1 MENQSFH
8 VTAWKDQVGG
18 APEGM
23 EDIVAACL
31 ADKESQGECSKLAP
45 EVNGEK
51 GPSNIEGSSL
61 GPGNCDKALPSEEAL
76 KEKASVA
83 GGAFESPK
91 ISGVTGDDNK
101 GRRAV
106 PSETRFVNSPHLD
119 QALDENNSRERQSA
133 PEIPH
138 LEALGKKEKLCNVEN
153 VEVRGPEEAAT
164 LQETRLPG
172 SGGVRTEACL
182 NWEGTTVKALL
193 SPVEFA
199 GPVSV
204 FREQGTS
211 RSPNGPGPE
220 KEEEE
225 LFSIH
230 TTAGNDPVAGERV
243 GETPVSNED
252 GSDEHSAD
260 SLNGVRQNKVPL
272 EREGEM
278 AGEGFTCSRNSDV
291 REIKGEDTDF
301 KEEIITA
308 CEPLGSPK
316 RMCGR
321 NKISLMKPSYVV
333 LKDLRDELKEKY
345 RYSLMSSSGER
356 LSLNTQKE
364 RETVFSDALQITLR
378 GGLEES
384 NTKKQ
389 NKVPN
394 IKTGVQN
401 KNSNNAKITEI
412 SRSEK
417 GVTSTGSNGIDT
429 EIHCAI
435 EETQENGSLVEMD
448 SSDYSDMCEQG
459 IFAKLSL
466 LEDRQKSSSVDVLR
480 IPEVWGV
487 QPDPSPLSSMTPEK
501 EQEKHGKV
509 VPIETLIKHWNKTDR
524 ELGKDNISDSSLTAD
539 SNRKGCDS
547 RCSGGNR
554 TSRISQSSRIV
565 LAPENT
571 VKGLRRKP
579 MEETSADL
587 SVNKTQRMLG
597 DKKLRKACCLLPA
610 RSEEDRNI
618 ADREPIC
625 ISSSSAAKYE
635 TPVKRE
641 LSRTT
646 ESHLAPV
653 ESPAQNS
660 LEEAEEVFHEQ
671 PNAEEQKSCNQRNFK
686 PSRESD
692 DGSWFLS
699 KIAEELE
706 AACVDA
712 EHKSVQ
718 QDSKRECFG
727 PAEVALLSQSTEVS
741 VSWRNKAKRC
751 SPSGMQSNKYREIRS
766 RAALFSPKQDKD
778 EEISSVG
785 KKVDPEPAQETRREG
800 EEEDTLVHQL
810 KGVQIVCYNMCGSVV
825 RLLGA
830 PSKAHKTSRLKRLL
844 ELEDSSAGKKMS
856 KPNWGVTS
864 SKAPRARKRARL
876 EGSEHVSNE
885 GSVDLQPAQKEI
897 KDSDCNAVLPKK
909 TKRLQKP
916 YAAHM
921 LWQRP
926 LNSDDDNEKRR
937 RRRARSLPKEASV
950 SVPSLPLSAEQIRV
964 KVIDSLRGMLQ
975 KRLEESLDLD
985 VPEDTIMR
993 LANNIEKEIFRLFL
1007 CVDQRYK
1014 NKYRSLLFNL
1024 RAPKNKLLFQ
1034 QVVLGEV
1041 TPQRLVQMNS
1051 LEMAPKELAEW
1062 RAREHKQVLEVIEKQ
1077 QQEAPMRCSTKLTH
1091 KGELE
1096 IHREMEENVTL
1107 EDLFESV
1114 LCMEML
1120 PIPQSAT
1127 ESEKDTTD
1135 QHKSHLL
1142 DLDCHICTAEPGPNG
1157 EEGFNPSRNKSLSRK
1172 KEAELFRKL
1181 HSTRVCSA
1189 RRSQHSENKRPV
1201 SSGIL
1206 RKEPRL
1212 QKPLDKSTVLWE
1224 GSIQMFSIKEFLAK
1238 AYPVS
1243 GYGSHLVQ
1251 ALPAQIQSRGC
1262 TLPEDVWDFLDSIW
1276 PAEAKMSVI
1285 RFYPAVAQAMG
1296 TYNMLYT
1303 YLNNKQRYGI
1313 VDSKQMEM
1321 FLVPL
1326 PAFQP
1331 VPAKFHPQGGPGLEA
1346 NHSSLL
1352 LGLILPKAAPG
1363 KAPASSLKP
1372 SLSTG
1377 TKRKK
1382 VTFKTDLVTECFA
1395 FAPQSPGSKQEL
1407 APAPLSKLLFSSECS
1422 PLISH
1427 GPELLTFENMFTFDV
1442 AAGDGLHEETSF
1454 GASASPCLQTR
1465 GEEANHYI
1473 QNGALHSLG
1482 HLCVHQE
1489 AGGEQQGVTR
1499 ELQVVVAPDTSQTW
1513 DIGLLH
1519 PWSCCPDEEGGSA
1532 AFDAN
1537 MCAVPQLSI
1546 MFYPV
1551 QSDSHESSAVLHLQN
1566 PVATGDSHP
1575 GGPIEEALSLI
1586 HQLEAL
1592 VQQNSQL
1599 QNQTFPF
1606 PSVDGAPQIAG
1617 GSTFPPAQHG
1627 SSCAP
1632 SSE

>member
-1 MENQSFH
+1 
-8 VTAWKDQVGG
+8 
-18 APEGM
+18 M

-45 EVNGEK
+45 EVDGEK

-76 KEKASVA
+76 KEKATVA

-172 SGGVRTEACL
+172 LGGVRTEACL
-182 NWEGTTVKALL
+182 NREGTAVKALL

-204 FREQGTS
+204 FWEQGTS
-211 RSPNGPGPE
+211 RSPNGPDPG

-225 LFSIH
+225 LCSIH

-252 GSDEHSAD
+252 GSDEHSAV
-260 SLNGVRQNKVPL
+260 SLNG
-272 EREGEM
+272 
-278 AGEGFTCSRNSDV
+278 
-291 REIKGEDTDF
+291 
-301 KEEIITA
+301 
-308 CEPLGSPK
+308 
-316 RMCGR
+316 
-321 NKISLMKPSYVV
+321 
-333 LKDLRDELKEKY
+333 
-345 RYSLMSSSGER
+345 
-356 LSLNTQKE
+356 
-364 RETVFSDALQITLR
+364 
-378 GGLEES
+378 
-384 NTKKQ
+384 
-389 NKVPN
+389 
-394 IKTGVQN
+394 TGVQN
-401 KNSNNAKITEI
+401 KNSNNAKIMEI

-435 EETQENGSLVEMD
+435 EETQENGSLVEMG
-448 SSDYSDMCEQG
+448 SPDYS
-459 IFAKLSL
+459 
-466 LEDRQKSSSVDVLR
+466 DRQKSSSVDALR

-501 EQEKHGKV
+501 EQEK
-509 VPIETLIKHWNKTDR
+509 P
-524 ELGKDNISDSSLTAD
+524 
-539 SNRKGCDS
+539 RK
-547 RCSGGNR
+547 
-554 TSRISQSSRIV
+554 
-565 LAPENT
+565 
-571 VKGLRRKP
+571 
-579 MEETSADL
+579 
-587 SVNKTQRMLG
+587 
-597 DKKLRKACCLLPA
+597 
-610 RSEEDRNI
+610 
-618 ADREPIC
+618 
-625 ISSSSAAKYE
+625 
-635 TPVKRE
+635 
-641 LSRTT
+641 
-646 ESHLAPV
+646 
-653 ESPAQNS
+653 
-660 LEEAEEVFHEQ
+660 
-671 PNAEEQKSCNQRNFK
+671 
-686 PSRESD
+686 
-692 DGSWFLS
+692 
-699 KIAEELE
+699 
-706 AACVDA
+706 
-712 EHKSVQ
+712 
-718 QDSKRECFG
+718 
-727 PAEVALLSQSTEVS
+727 
-741 VSWRNKAKRC
+741 
-751 SPSGMQSNKYREIRS
+751 
-766 RAALFSPKQDKD
+766 DKD

-785 KKVDPEPAQETRREG
+785 KKMDPDPAQETRREG
-800 EEEDTLVHQL
+800 EEEETLVHQP

-830 PSKAHKTSRLKRLL
+830 PSKAHKTSGLKRLL
-844 ELEDSSAGKKMS
+844 ELEDSSAGEKMS
-856 KPNWGVTS
+856 EPNWGVTS
-864 SKAPRARKRARL
+864 SRAPRARKRARL

-885 GSVDLQPAQKEI
+885 GSADLQPAQKEI

-916 YAAHM
+916 YAAHI

-993 LANNIEKEIFRLFL
+993 LANNIEKEIFRRFL

-1041 TPQRLVQMNS
+1041 TPQCLVQMNS

-1091 KGELE
+1091 KGEIE

-1114 LCMEML
+1114 LCMETQ

-1142 DLDCHICTAEPGPNG
+1142 DLDSHICAAQPGPDG
-1157 EEGFNPSRNKSLSRK
+1157 EEGFNPPRNKLLTQK

-1206 RKEPRL
+1206 RKKPRL

-1224 GSIQMFSIKEFLAK
+1224 GSIQMFSIKEFSAK

-1243 GYGSHLVQ
+1243 GYSSHLVQ

-1276 PAEAKMSVI
+1276 PAEAKEMSVI

-1331 VPAKFHPQGGPGLEA
+1331 VPAKFHPQGGPGGDWKQA
-1346 NHSSLL
+1346 
-1352 LGLILPKAAPG
+1352 
-1363 KAPASSLKP
+1363 
-1372 SLSTG
+1372 
-1377 TKRKK
+1377 
-1382 VTFKTDLVTECFA
+1382 
-1395 FAPQSPGSKQEL
+1395 GS
-1407 APAPLSKLLFSSECS
+1407 
-1422 PLISH
+1422 
-1427 GPELLTFENMFTFDV
+1427 
-1442 AAGDGLHEETSF
+1442 
-1454 GASASPCLQTR
+1454 
-1465 GEEANHYI
+1465 
-1473 QNGALHSLG
+1473 
-1482 HLCVHQE
+1482 
-1489 AGGEQQGVTR
+1489 
-1499 ELQVVVAPDTSQTW
+1499 
-1513 DIGLLH
+1513 
-1519 PWSCCPDEEGGSA
+1519 
-1532 AFDAN
+1532 
-1537 MCAVPQLSI
+1537 
-1546 MFYPV
+1546 
-1551 QSDSHESSAVLHLQN
+1551 
-1566 PVATGDSHP
+1566 
-1575 GGPIEEALSLI
+1575 
-1586 HQLEAL
+1586 
-1592 VQQNSQL
+1592 
-1599 QNQTFPF
+1599 
-1606 PSVDGAPQIAG
+1606 
-1617 GSTFPPAQHG
+1617 
-1627 SSCAP
+1627 
-1632 SSE
+1632 